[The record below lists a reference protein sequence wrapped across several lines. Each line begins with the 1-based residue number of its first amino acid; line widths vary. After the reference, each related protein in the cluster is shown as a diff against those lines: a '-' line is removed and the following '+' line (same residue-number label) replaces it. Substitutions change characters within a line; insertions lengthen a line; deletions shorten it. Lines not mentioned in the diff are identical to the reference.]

1 MFNKKTINDVDVQ
14 GKVILLRADYNVPI
28 EYSEDGSAKIL
39 NNYRIRSSLSTIK
52 NLIERG
58 AKKIIIISHMGRPKS
73 VEGIICA
80 SFYELKA

>member
-28 EYSEDGSAKIL
+28 EYLESGSAKIL
-39 NNYRIRSSLSTIK
+39 NNYRIRASLPTIK

-58 AKKIIIISHMGRPKS
+58 AKK
-73 VEGIICA
+73 
-80 SFYELKA
+80 